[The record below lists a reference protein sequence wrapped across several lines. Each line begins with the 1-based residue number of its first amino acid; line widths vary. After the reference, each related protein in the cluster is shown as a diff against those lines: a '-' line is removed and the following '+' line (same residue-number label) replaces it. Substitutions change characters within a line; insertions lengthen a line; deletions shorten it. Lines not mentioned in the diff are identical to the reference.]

1 MFILPMPC
9 RDTHAGHQSQN
20 SRGPVYS
27 SSQDSEAPGSK
38 IHGVLVITKET
49 EKKQQTLENL
59 HALWECQFSWLASGL
74 PVSRAASGPEGRARN
89 PEDLGLIKLEVATK
103 LISHEC
109 PLESISE
116 YKVDRDSLALQLCC
130 RSPKHHYYC
139 IHTERDP
146 EALTNLP
153 PLVSECVFALKL

>member
-1 MFILPMPC
+1 MF
-9 RDTHAGHQSQN
+9 
-20 SRGPVYS
+20 
-27 SSQDSEAPGSK
+27 
-38 IHGVLVITKET
+38 
-49 EKKQQTLENL
+49 
-59 HALWECQFSWLASGL
+59 
-74 PVSRAASGPEGRARN
+74 
-89 PEDLGLIKLEVATK
+89 EVATK

-139 IHTERDP
+139 SHTERDP

-153 PLVSECVFALKL
+153 PLVSECAFALKR